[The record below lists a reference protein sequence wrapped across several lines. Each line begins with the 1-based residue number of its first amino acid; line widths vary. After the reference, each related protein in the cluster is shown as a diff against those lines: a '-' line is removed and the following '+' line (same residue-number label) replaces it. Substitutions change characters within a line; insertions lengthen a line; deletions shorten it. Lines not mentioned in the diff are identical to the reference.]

1 MKFNWKSL
9 IPLALA
15 IFAPQLAVLSSK
27 TGVAITPITPAMIGN
42 FSFGMIFFSISDV
55 LPMIQPALLIVGGF
69 LADGAVTKG
78 LTDWKTNITAFLTS
92 GFGLLSGFGIIFAPT
107 LKENIISFGAMI
119 VALLSKHPEDAAV
132 SGQ

>member
-42 FSFGMIFFSISDV
+42 FSFGMIFFSIGDV

-69 LADGAVTKG
+69 LADGMTERELHYHGVS
-78 LTDWKTNITAFLTS
+78 NE
-92 GFGLLSGFGIIFAPT
+92 GI
-107 LKENIISFGAMI
+107 GI
-119 VALLSKHPEDAAV
+119 VQPCDQCRGHGGCRESDRSE
-132 SGQ
+132 GG